1 MSQLVRGIVWR
12 GRQTITLFLLGT
24 VVVAGCLVAVRFSEL
39 TDTPAGSVG
48 VLLLLG
54 VVALS
59 AQAAA
64 SARSRRPEIALAQ
77 IRGRHGV
84 RLFVY
89 FLTEPFA
96 VLLLSTVA
104 GVLLGRLVTRLAA
117 DRWLETAGGGAE
129 RIGRLGWSTV
139 AITVAASVAAVLA
152 GSWRSVREP
161 LVEQLDSGH
170 RPRPSATVVLFGQ
183 TVVIVAAGIAA
194 FQATQHPGSRGGWA
208 GIVNPALI
216 SPILLGL
223 AAGQL
228 AAWGLRASAALASRR
243 SRGADRIGVFLAV
256 RRMAR
261 RSDTVVGTRL
271 VIAAAVVTAVTAS
284 ATNAV
289 GSWQDESTRL
299 SLGGPRQ
306 YPVDSGALAAY
317 QASHLADPAGRWLMA
332 MVSAP
337 DGSESYRR
345 IFADTD
351 RWQRVVG
358 DFLDSTGAGSVADQ
372 TSQLEVGQP
381 LGVATGDQA
390 SMVFTNRSL
399 IGVSQVMVTLN
410 YATSGGSIEPVTFR
424 PKRPASGSGATTVVT
439 RLRGCDDGCSV
450 VGLIVEGFR
459 PHTGKARFV
468 DITAIDFG
476 GQSLLAQAGWTTTP
490 SESTV
495 GSGQRA
501 DQLTVGLNYFGDPTS
516 FYPAGATQRLAALTT
531 PGLSLDSSR
540 KGAIAYA
547 VDGSEHLV
555 EEVGHVTALPMI
567 GRTGALLDLPRA
579 MAGGGSTI
587 AAAQAVIVARADT
600 PATVLELLGS
610 SGAVG
615 EPRAFTSSLERAQRR
630 PEVQGVRLYTLMSG
644 FAALIALLGL
654 AAAVSGQRPERQ
666 REAAS
671 LRVTGVRARHIRAAH
686 RREAMWLAVWA
697 GIAVGVTGWL
707 AARLTLEGL
716 SLVPQTAYSPVLQG
730 EPRWSTV
737 AVVAVGAGLLVG
749 LVTWGANRRI
759 AGGSPPSLLREEMT
773 G

>member
-1 MSQLVRGIVWR
+1 MTQLVRGLVWR
-12 GRQTITLFLLGT
+12 GRQTVTLFLLGT
-24 VVVAGCLVAVRFSEL
+24 VVVAGCLVAARFSEL
-39 TDTPAGSVG
+39 TGIPAGSVG

-59 AQAAA
+59 VQAAA
-64 SARSRRPEIALAQ
+64 SARSRRSEIALAQ

-84 RLFVY
+84 RLFAYV
-89 FLTEPFA
+89 LTEPVT
-96 VLLLSTVA
+96 VLLLATVA
-104 GVLLGRLVTRLAA
+104 GVLLGRLVIRLAA
-117 DRWLETAGGGAE
+117 DRWLETAAGEAE
-129 RIGRLGWSTV
+129 RIGRLGWWTV
-139 AITVAASVAAVLA
+139 GIAVSAGVAAVLA
-152 GSWRSVREP
+152 GSWRILREP
-161 LVEQLDSGH
+161 LVEQLDPGH
-170 RPRPSATVVLFGQ
+170 RPRPSATVILFGQ
-183 TVVIVAAGIAA
+183 TVVIVAAVIAA
-194 FQATQHPGSRGGWA
+194 FQATQHPGMRGGWA
-208 GIVNPALI
+208 GIVNPALL

-228 AAWGLRASAALASRR
+228 AAWGLRSSAALAARR
-243 SRGADRIGVFLAV
+243 SRGPERLGAFLAV
-256 RRMAR
+256 RRLAR

-271 VIAAAVVTAVTAS
+271 MIAAAVVTAVTAS

-289 GSWQDESTRL
+289 AVWQDESTRL

-337 DGSESYRR
+337 DASEPYRR
-345 IFADTD
+345 VFADTD

-358 DFLDSTGAGSVADQ
+358 DFLEGTGAGSVSDQ
-372 TSQLEVGQP
+372 TARLQVGRP
-381 LGVATGDQA
+381 IDVAAGEQA
-390 SMVFTNRSL
+390 SVVFTNRSL
-399 IGVSQVMVTLN
+399 LGVSQVMVTLN
-410 YATSGGSIEPVTFR
+410 YATSAGSIQPVSFR
-424 PKRPASGSGATTVVT
+424 PERPSSGAGVTTVTT
-439 RLRGCDDGCSV
+439 RLEGCDDGCSV
-450 VGLIVEGFR
+450 VGLSVEGRR
-459 PHTGKARFV
+459 PRGRARFV
-468 DITAIDFG
+468 DITTIDFA
-476 GQSLLAQAGWTTTP
+476 GQSLLSRARWITLP

-501 DQLTVGLNYFGDPTS
+501 DRLKVGLNYFGDPTD
-516 FYPAGATQRLAALTT
+516 FHPAGATQRLAALTT

-579 MAGGGSTI
+579 MAGGGSTL
-587 AAAQAVIVARADT
+587 AAGRAVIVARGDT
-600 PATVLELLGS
+600 PVTVLKALGS

-615 EPRAFTSSLERAQRR
+615 EPRTFTSSLERAQRR
-630 PEVQGVRLYTLMSG
+630 PEVQGVRLYTLMSL
-644 FAALIALLGL
+644 FAALIAFVGL
-654 AAAVSGQRPERQ
+654 AAALSGQRLERQ

-686 RREAMWLAVWA
+686 RREALWLAVWA
-697 GIAVGVTGWL
+697 GVAVGATGWL

-716 SLVPQTAYSPVLQG
+716 ALVPQTAYSPVLEG
-730 EPRWSTV
+730 DPRWSTV
-737 AVVAVGAGLLVG
+737 AAVAVGAGLLVG
-749 LVTWGANRRI
+749 LVTWGVNHRI
-759 AGGSPPSLLREEMT
+759 ARSSPPSLLREEMT